1 MSNSATAH
9 KIAAKLNETETR
21 VLATIQRLVDTLGEE
36 RALALLDEALRIEAN
51 GGMFTEDFSRRR
63 TGGGIFFKLAK
74 NRSTAKERQAIF
86 GPDWSVNAARA
97 QQISWGECTELAIQ
111 LLNAPTGDRG
121 DVTVKITIVG
131 RPGRITKV
139 NNVVMTIVENV
150 QRPANLPKGLPR
162 PPRAKTPYLIYIAAK
177 QWRRVKDSIYRN
189 KGDKLVIEGYPYF
202 DKRIGERGTMVVLA
216 QSVTTIQI
224 QRARR
229 EAQRAAGSK

>member
-1 MSNSATAH
+1 MSSSATAH

-21 VLATIQRLVDTLGEE
+21 VLVTIQRLVDTLGEE

-63 TGGGIFFKLAK
+63 TPGGVYFKLVK
-74 NRSTAKERQAIF
+74 DWSTAGQRQIIF

-97 QQISWGECTELAIQ
+97 QRVSWDECMELAVQ
-111 LLNAPTGDRG
+111 LLNAPISDRG
-121 DVTVKITIVG
+121 DVTVKMTIIG

-162 PPRAKTPYLIYIAAK
+162 PPRVKTSYLVYIAAK
-177 QWRRVKDSIYRN
+177 QWRKVHNSIYKNR
-189 KGDKLVIEGYPYF
+189 GDKLIIEGYPYF
-202 DKRIGERGTMVVLA
+202 DKRIGEGGTMVVLA
-216 QSVTTIQI
+216 QSVTTVQI

-229 EAQRAAGSK
+229 KAQRAAK